1 VVDEVR
7 VIRLLRAASG
17 ALGQRGILDPGTAD
31 RMRMTVG
38 LRNVLVHEY
47 VGVDDAIVVAR
58 LADLSDLEEF
68 IVQVSRWLSV
78 PPETP

>member
-1 VVDEVR
+1 MVDEVR

-31 RMRMTVG
+31 RMRMAVG
-38 LRNVLVHEY
+38 FRNVLVHEY
-47 VGVDDAIVVAR
+47 VGVDDAIVLDR
-58 LADLSDLEEF
+58 LADLSHLEEF

>member
-1 VVDEVR
+1 M
-7 VIRLLRAASG
+7 A
-17 ALGQRGILDPGTAD
+17 
-31 RMRMTVG
+31 VG
-38 LRNVLVHEY
+38 FRNVLVHEY
-47 VGVDDAIVVAR
+47 IGVDDAIVLDR

>member
-1 VVDEVR
+1 
-7 VIRLLRAASG
+7 
-17 ALGQRGILDPGTAD
+17 
-31 RMRMTVG
+31 MTVG